1 MQSIKVM
8 KRRILI
14 VEDEL
19 GARRLLEYLLG
30 AYYQVTAVTNG
41 KEAIHF
47 LDEGNEVD
55 LIITDIEMPI
65 MTGLEMVSYMRDVPV
80 YSEIP
85 YILVTSKEKSTVM
98 TALGGQEVNYLNKP
112 LQPKTLYWKVE
123 EVLTR
128 AVGF

>member
-1 MQSIKVM
+1 M

-41 KEAIHF
+41 KEAIHW
-47 LDEGNEVD
+47 LDDGNEVD
-55 LIITDIEMPI
+55 LIITDIEMPV
-65 MTGLEMVSYMRDVPV
+65 MTGLEMVTYMSEVPV
-80 YSEIP
+80 YSAIP
-85 YILVTSKEKSTVM
+85 YILVSSRDKSTVVKE
-98 TALGGQEVNYLNKP
+98 LGADEVNYLNKP

>member
-1 MQSIKVM
+1 MQSILIM

-19 GARRLLEYLLG
+19 GARRLMEYLLG

-55 LIITDIEMPI
+55 LIISDIEMPI
-65 MTGLEMVSYMRDVPV
+65 MTGLEMVTYMRDMPV

-85 YILVTSKEKSTVM
+85 FILVSSRDKSAVE
-98 TALGGQEVNYLNKP
+98 TALGYQEVNYINKP

-128 AVGF
+128 AV

>member
-1 MQSIKVM
+1 M

-19 GARRLLEYLLG
+19 GARRLMEYLLG
-30 AYYQVTAVTNG
+30 AYYQVTSVANG

>member
-1 MQSIKVM
+1 M

-19 GARRLLEYLLG
+19 GARRLMEYLLG

-41 KEAIHF
+41 KEAIHW

-65 MTGLEMVSYMRDVPV
+65 MTGLEMVTYMSEEPV
-80 YSEIP
+80 YSAIP
-85 YILVTSKEKSTVM
+85 YIFVSSRDKSTVVKE
-98 TALGGQEVNYLNKP
+98 LGAVEVDYLNKP

>member
-1 MQSIKVM
+1 MQSILIM

-19 GARRLLEYLLG
+19 GARRLMEYLLG
-30 AYYQVTAVTNG
+30 AYYQVSAVTNG

-55 LIITDIEMPI
+55 LIISDIEMPI
-65 MTGLEMVSYMRDVPV
+65 MTGLEMVTYMRDMPV

-85 YILVTSKEKSTVM
+85 FILVSSRDKSAVE
-98 TALGGQEVNYLNKP
+98 TALGYQEVNYINKP

-128 AVGF
+128 AV

>member
-1 MQSIKVM
+1 M

-19 GARRLLEYLLG
+19 GARRLLEYLLS

-41 KEAIHF
+41 REAIQW
-47 LDEGNEVD
+47 LDDGNRVD
-55 LIITDIEMPI
+55 LIITDVEMPV
-65 MTGLEMVSYMRDVPV
+65 MTGLEMVAYMSGIPV

-85 YILVTSKEKSTVM
+85 YILVSSKDKSTVVKE
-98 TALGGQEVNYLNKP
+98 LGADEVNYLNKP

-123 EVLTR
+123 EVLAN

>member
-1 MQSIKVM
+1 MQSILIM

-19 GARRLLEYLLG
+19 GARRLMEYLLG

-55 LIITDIEMPI
+55 LIISDIEMPI
-65 MTGLEMVSYMRDVPV
+65 MTGLEMVTYMRDMPV

-85 YILVTSKEKSTVM
+85 FILVSSRDKSAVE
-98 TALGGQEVNYLNKP
+98 TALGYQEVNYINKP
-112 LQPKTLYWKVE
+112 LQPKTLYRKVE
-123 EVLTR
+123 EVLSR
-128 AVGF
+128 AV

>member
-1 MQSIKVM
+1 MQSILIM

-19 GARRLLEYLLG
+19 GARRLMEYLLG

-55 LIITDIEMPI
+55 LIISDIEMPI
-65 MTGLEMVSYMRDVPV
+65 MTGLEMVTYMRDMPV

-85 YILVTSKEKSTVM
+85 FILVSSRDKSAVE
-98 TALGGQEVNYLNKP
+98 TALGYQVVNYINKP
-112 LQPKTLYWKVE
+112 LQPKTLRMILKVYSFN
-123 EVLTR
+123 VIS
-128 AVGF
+128 

>member
-1 MQSIKVM
+1 M

-41 KEAIHF
+41 KEAIHW
-47 LDEGNEVD
+47 LDDGNKVD
-55 LIITDIEMPI
+55 LIITDIEMPV
-65 MTGLEMVSYMRDVPV
+65 MTGLEMVTYMSEIPV
-80 YSEIP
+80 YCEIP
-85 YILVTSKEKSTVM
+85 YILVSSREKSTVVKE
-98 TALGGQEVNYLNKP
+98 LGSDKVNYLNKP

-123 EVLTR
+123 EVLTQ
-128 AVGF
+128 AG